1 MAVMIM
7 KPATLKKAMGKMGL
21 KEKTDELLD
30 ILYELQVERDLELS
44 WEECLRGEHE
54 DVFEAIE
61 EIRKEINER

>member
-1 MAVMIM
+1 MAVMTM

-21 KEKTDELLD
+21 KERTDELLD